1 MKLQIYVVLNHPY
14 LKITHNQVN
23 APLEGYT
30 GVAHLLSANSGL
42 WPAEVILSQWDFIF
56 LLFLVSLQIK
66 FPLNTK

>member
-14 LKITHNQVN
+14 SKITHNQVK

-30 GVAHLLSANSGL
+30 GVAHSLSANSGL